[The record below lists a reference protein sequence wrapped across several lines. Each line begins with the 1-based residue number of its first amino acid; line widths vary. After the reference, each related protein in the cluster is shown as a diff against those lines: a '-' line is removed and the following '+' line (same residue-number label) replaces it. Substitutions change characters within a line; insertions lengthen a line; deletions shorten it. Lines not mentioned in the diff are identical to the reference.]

1 MSHIKAILW
10 DFGGVITSSPFDAF
24 NRYEREH
31 GIPQDFIRSVNETDP
46 DTNAWAQFER
56 SQIGVDE
63 FDRLFQ
69 SEAQA
74 LGHAIRGRDMLQLL
88 GGDLRPR
95 MVEALKRC
103 GDVFKTAC
111 LTNNVRSG
119 QGPAMMRDNARAA
132 RSHDVM
138 DLFDLVIESSKEG
151 IRKPSPAFYQLAC
164 ERLAIEPAEAVFLDD
179 LGVNLKP
186 ARAMGMFTI
195 KVVSEDQALEDLAEV
210 TGLQLMA

>member
-31 GIPQDFIRSVNETDP
+31 GIPQDFIRGVNATDP

-56 SQIGVDE
+56 SRIGVEE
-63 FDRLFQ
+63 FDRLFER
-69 SEAQA
+69 EAHA
-74 LGHAIRGRDMLQLL
+74 LGHAICWRDVLQLL

-119 QGPAMMRDNARAA
+119 QGLAMMRDNARAA

-210 TGLQLMA
+210 TGLELMA

>member
-1 MSHIKAILW
+1 MTQLKAVLW

-24 NRYEREH
+24 NRFEREH
-31 GIPQDFIRSVNETDP
+31 GIPRNFIRTVNATDP
-46 DTNAWAQFER
+46 DTNAWARFER
-56 SQIGVDE
+56 SQISVEE
-63 FDRLFQ
+63 FDRMFEN
-69 SEAQA
+69 EARA
-74 LGHAIRGRDMLQLL
+74 LGHGVRGRDVLQLL

-103 GDVFKTAC
+103 SRVFKTAC

-119 QGPAMMRDNARAA
+119 QGPGMMRDNARAKPTQN
-132 RSHDVM
+132 VM
-138 DLFDLVIESSKEG
+138 DLFDLVIESSREG

-179 LGVNLKP
+179 LGVHLKP

-195 KVVSEDQALEDLAEV
+195 KGVSEDQALEDLAKV
-210 TGLQLMA
+210 TGLELVG

>member
-1 MSHIKAILW
+1 MTQLKAVLW

-24 NRYEREH
+24 NRFEREH
-31 GIPQDFIRSVNETDP
+31 GIPRNFIRTVNATDP
-46 DTNAWAQFER
+46 DTNAWARFER
-56 SQIGVDE
+56 SQISVEE
-63 FDRLFQ
+63 FDRMF
-69 SEAQA
+69 ENEGRA
-74 LGHAIRGRDMLQLL
+74 LGHAVRGRDVLQLL

-103 GDVFKTAC
+103 SRVFKTAC

-119 QGPAMMRDNARAA
+119 QGPGMMRDNARAKPMQN
-132 RSHDVM
+132 VM
-138 DLFDLVIESSKEG
+138 DLFDLVIESSREG

-210 TGLQLMA
+210 TGLELVG